1 MRRGENLCMSS
12 GRFMTRQALRK
23 SVVVFSNPKHSCFVN
38 WKNLLI
44 KLNGGCFSSNPIQQL
59 HPCLK
64 AEATMLLFPIVYIF
78 GNNCSVLYIY
88 QDVSRLEL
96 DFSAHV

>member
-1 MRRGENLCMSS
+1 VL
-12 GRFMTRQALRK
+12 
-23 SVVVFSNPKHSCFVN
+23 
-38 WKNLLI
+38 
-44 KLNGGCFSSNPIQQL
+44 SSNPVQQL
-59 HPCLK
+59 HLCLK

-96 DFSAHV
+96 DFSAHVEPGKVYLNVSLSWHRTFCLAWDKELYFV